1 MQINLCLNSIE
12 KEINDIANAIDIIK
26 LCDTKEKSN
35 IIKTSERL
43 LKEMKYCFDYLK
55 NIKEKFILELK
66 KNKEFVQANILIL
79 SDGDYTVDIL
89 VNEFND
95 DIKEKYRKIYEAF
108 VFSEQNDIYFNFN
121 IYDYGSYDFEELE
134 DYDYLKCL

>member
-1 MQINLCLNSIE
+1 MIYILIVLK
-12 KEINDIANAIDIIK
+12 KEVNDIVNAIDIIK
-26 LCDTKEKSN
+26 SCNNKEKSD
-35 IIKTSERL
+35 IIKTLERL
-43 LKEMKYCFDYLK
+43 LKEMKYCFVYPND
-55 NIKEKFILELK
+55 IREKFIPELK

-134 DYDYLKCL
+134 NYDYLKCL